1 MATLGGGGLKELDKQ
16 YKKILSDYMTDQ
28 TEENLYIGQNF
39 TRQLIQKNVSPED
52 VVSIH
57 KNAIEQIF
65 PDRINE
71 VRPAYDFL
79 IEVMVHYGM
88 AHREHQSLI
97 QKQAEFEIEM
107 NIATNIQKT
116 LLKTVVPQLSSVDI
130 GMISIPIRKM
140 NGDYVHFLHHRE
152 DCLSVAVTD
161 VVGKGVPAALC
172 MSMVKYGLE
181 TLEYAYK
188 DPSYVLEVINR
199 VIEKGVDD
207 SMFVSMFYG
216 CLDIQNSI
224 FSYASAGHEPALHYN
239 AKENTF
245 YSLEAKGLLLGILPE
260 IKYSYNEIPLEEQ
273 DVVVIMTDGVTE
285 FRGQHDELNSR
296 EVITSLIAEHRHQ
309 SAQEL
314 CNLLYKKIERIQN
327 FKLSDDFTV
336 VIIKK

>member
-1 MATLGGGGLKELDKQ
+1 MKQLESQ
-16 YKKILSDYMTDQ
+16 YKKILSDYMADQ
-28 TEENLYIGQNF
+28 TEKNLYIAQNF
-39 TRQLIQKNVSPED
+39 TRQLIQKNISPED

-57 KNAIEQIF
+57 KNAVEKIF
-65 PDRINE
+65 PNRMIE
-71 VRPAYDFL
+71 EQPAYDFL

-88 AHREHQSLI
+88 AHREHQSLL
-97 QKQAEFEIEM
+97 QKQAEYEM
-107 NIATNIQKT
+107 EMKIATNIQKT
-116 LLKTVVPQLSSVDI
+116 ILKTVVPKLSSIDI

-140 NGDYVHFLHHRE
+140 NGDYVHFLYDRE
-152 DCLSVAVTD
+152 DYLSVAVTD

-216 CLDIQNSI
+216 CLDIQKSI
-224 FSYASAGHEPALHYN
+224 FSFASAGHEPALYYS
-239 AKENTF
+239 AKHDTF
-245 YSLEAKGLLLGILPE
+245 FPLEAKGLLLGVMPE
-260 IKYSYNEIPLEEQ
+260 IKYSYKEISLEEN
-273 DVVVIMTDGVTE
+273 DIIIIMTDGVTE
-285 FRGQHDELNSR
+285 FRSRDELNSR
-296 EVITSLIAEHRHQ
+296 EVITSLISENKHL
-309 SAQEL
+309 SAQQL
-314 CNLLYKKIERIQN
+314 CNLLYKQIEKIQD